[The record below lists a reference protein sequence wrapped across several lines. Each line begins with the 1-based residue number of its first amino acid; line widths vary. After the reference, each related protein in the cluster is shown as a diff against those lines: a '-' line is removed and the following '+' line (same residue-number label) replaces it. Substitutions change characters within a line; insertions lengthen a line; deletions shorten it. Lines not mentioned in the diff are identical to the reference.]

1 METTFMRTSLVAA
14 TSLVVALAVPGAAQQ
29 PTFPSR
35 VELVTVDVV
44 VFDRQGNPVEG
55 LTRED
60 FTIREDGQPQ
70 TIAAFEA
77 VSLLQSS
84 PAAPR
89 VSRISTNAETPD
101 AAARWFFVVFDD
113 VNITQFSTPR
123 ARETVVQFI
132 EQALRPGDRV
142 MIAPASGGSNWIG
155 ELPRDREYLL
165 TFVQRLQGERRVET
179 GPGRIWDYEA
189 MGIALGRDKQA
200 EAQVVRRYFENDI
213 IIDAAAVPSNP
224 AIRSAVDADPGVAMV
239 RAKARQTYAEARS
252 RMQTSLGTLERMAEA
267 LADARGRKTLLFLS
281 EGFIM
286 DPTLPNFRTLLQAA
300 RNANV
305 AIHFVDVG
313 NPGGPIGQAG
323 LAGSNAETARAVE
336 DRDATLGLALI
347 QRESDGARSIA
358 ADTGGRTISGS
369 SLLDGLRRVANEG
382 RAYYLLGYS
391 PTSSRRDGRFRKIEV
406 TLPNRPEVT
415 VRARGGYFE
424 AASDRL
430 TSRPGPT
437 ALNPEVR
444 AGLDSPFGAPG
455 IPMRMTSYV
464 FGPQTGTTVRTLLVA
479 EADPTPLRLAPRNG
493 RYSATLES
501 YVLVHDRSRDS
512 LERNERLIEL
522 NVPAESFARLAEAGI
537 PVQREF
543 ALAPGTYQ
551 ATLLLHDRETGTIG
565 SVRHEFDVPGP
576 DQFRITTPIVT
587 DIVQPPSAGGQPSP
601 VPIARRRF
609 KAGTRIAAAFEII
622 GAAASGNAPQV
633 SVSYALR
640 RADGTPVSASPP
652 QALMPNARGQFAVAI
667 GISLPPDAA
676 GGHQLALSVRDE
688 QAVRVIE
695 HVEPIEIV
703 P

>member
-1 METTFMRTSLVAA
+1 MRKRSLAFLLITLA
-14 TSLVVALAVPGAAQQ
+14 TIPGAAQQ

-44 VFDRQGNPVEG
+44 VFDREGNPVEG
-55 LTRED
+55 LTRDD

-70 TIAAFEA
+70 TVGAFEA
-77 VSLLQSS
+77 VSLLQSP

-132 EQALRPGDRV
+132 GQALRPGDRV

-155 ELPRDREYLL
+155 ELPRDREDLL
-165 TFVQRLQGERRVET
+165 AFVERLQGERRIES
-179 GPGRIWDYEA
+179 GPGRIWDHEA
-189 MGIALGRDKQA
+189 MGIALGRDPQA
-200 EAQVVRRYFENDI
+200 QAQVMRRFVENDI
-213 IIDAAAVPSNP
+213 IVEGAALPSDP
-224 AIRSAVDADPGVAMV
+224 AIRSAVDADPGVALV
-239 RAKARQTYAEARS
+239 RGKARQTYTEARS
-252 RMQTSLGTLERMAEA
+252 RMQTSLGTLERMAAA

-323 LAGSNAETARAVE
+323 LAGGNAEVARAVE
-336 DRDATLGLALI
+336 DRDATLGLALV
-347 QRESDGARSIA
+347 QRESEGARSIA
-358 ADTGGRTISGS
+358 ADTGGRTISGTN
-369 SLLDGLRRVANEG
+369 LLDGLRRLANEG

-391 PTSSRRDGRFRKIEV
+391 PANSRRDGRFRKIEV
-406 TLPNRPEVT
+406 TVRNHPDAT
-415 VRARGGYFE
+415 VRARGGYF
-424 AASDRL
+424 AP
-430 TSRPGPT
+430 TSEPDTRRPDPQ
-437 ALNPEVR
+437 ALDPEVR

-464 FGPQTGTTVRTLLVA
+464 FGPQTGTTMRTLLVA
-479 EADPTPLRLAPRNG
+479 EADPAPLRLAARDG

-522 NVPAESFARLAEAGI
+522 NVPAETFPRLAEAGI
-537 PVQREF
+537 PIQREF

-551 ATLLLHDRETGTIG
+551 ATLLLRDRETGTIG
-565 SVRHEFDVPGP
+565 SVRHEFEVPGP
-576 DQFRITTPIVT
+576 DQFRITTPVVT
-587 DIVQPPSAGGQPSP
+587 DVVQPPSAGEQPRP
-601 VPIARRRF
+601 VPIARRTF

-622 GAAASGNAPQV
+622 GAAAAGNAGPQI
-633 SVSYALR
+633 SVAYALR
-640 RADGTPVSASPP
+640 RADGTPIAAPPP
-652 QALMPNARGQFAVAI
+652 QALTPNARGQFAVAI

-676 GGHQLALSVRDE
+676 GRHQLALSVRDE

-695 HVEPIEIV
+695 HVEPIDIV